1 LIVSLKED
9 VLSDTASLQQVI
21 PESQLQFE
29 KLDSLYSLLQ
39 LVIQGK
45 PFSIERL
52 YYLNFRYD
60 YGLVYFLANERTISQ
75 IKSTASLPG

>member
-29 KLDSLYSLLQ
+29 KLDILYSLLQ

-45 PFSIERL
+45 PFL
-52 YYLNFRYD
+52 
-60 YGLVYFLANERTISQ
+60 
-75 IKSTASLPG
+75 